1 LLESMNAHLAQRK
14 RRNAMQKVKLIL
26 LILCLLPALS
36 LAGGKSRPDN
46 LQPLEEIP
54 PPPMVDGNPAEE
66 LALEPE
72 ITIRKKDKETVEE
85 YRINGQLYMMKIT
98 PDHGVP
104 YYLHKDDQDGSWI
117 NDGPAK
123 PFSIPKWI
131 LFRF

>member
-1 LLESMNAHLAQRK
+1 
-14 RRNAMQKVKLIL
+14 MQKMKFTL
-26 LILCLLPALS
+26 LLLCLIPALA
-36 LAGGKSRPDN
+36 LAGGKARPDN

-66 LALEPE
+66 SALEPE
-72 ITIRKKDKETVEE
+72 ITIRKKDTETVEE

-117 NDGPAK
+117 NDGPSK